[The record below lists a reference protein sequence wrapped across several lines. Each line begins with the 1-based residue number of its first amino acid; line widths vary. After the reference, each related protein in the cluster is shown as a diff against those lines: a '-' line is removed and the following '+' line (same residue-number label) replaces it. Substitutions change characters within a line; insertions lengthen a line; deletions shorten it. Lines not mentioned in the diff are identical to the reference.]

1 MKRYHILLVLLNE
14 LFVLTQPETFH
25 ELPVLPFLIRHMQ
38 VQVLMLVVKVALL
51 VLSVASSDISD
62 SFNADKTSGGKY
74 NYSWLHACLVI
85 KIDPKCIISS
95 LICMY
100 K

>member
-62 SFNADKTSGGKY
+62 SFNADKTSGVVGVPNTTTLGY
-74 NYSWLHACLVI
+74 THALLS
-85 KIDPKCIISS
+85 K
-95 LICMY
+95 
-100 K
+100 